1 MVKLSANL
9 SVIIII
15 TEEEFVVLT
24 KSEETPILAGA
35 LRETTKEATI
45 KRAISSTM
53 KAPTLVELKGTP
65 GNNSNRSSRG
75 TTIRGRKKSRC
86 HTTMKAK
93 APSTR
98 IHPACIIA
106 KPNSA

>member
-1 MVKLSANL
+1 VVKLSANL

-53 KAPTLVELKGTP
+53 K
-65 GNNSNRSSRG
+65 
-75 TTIRGRKKSRC
+75 
-86 HTTMKAK
+86 
-93 APSTR
+93 
-98 IHPACIIA
+98 
-106 KPNSA
+106 